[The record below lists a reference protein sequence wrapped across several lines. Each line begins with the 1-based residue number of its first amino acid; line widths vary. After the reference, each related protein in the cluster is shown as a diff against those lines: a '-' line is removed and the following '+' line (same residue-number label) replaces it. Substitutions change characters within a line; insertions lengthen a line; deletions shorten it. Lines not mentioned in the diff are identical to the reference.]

1 MPVRGC
7 HATQSARKSM
17 FARVL
22 TAATVA
28 VAAIGPLSASAQNI
42 DLSSLKCSDFL
53 SSDQDTATKIMF
65 WLGGYYTYED
75 DLPIINMNKLK
86 DKEQQ
91 IKAYCADRT
100 SMALI
105 AVSDIFMDKKYDK

>member
-1 MPVRGC
+1 
-7 HATQSARKSM
+7 M
-17 FARVL
+17 FARAL

-42 DLSSLKCSDFL
+42 DLPSLKCSDFL

-65 WLGGYYTYED
+65 WLGGYYTYEGD
-75 DLPIINMNKLK
+75 SPMINMNKLK

-91 IKAYCADRT
+91 IKAYCADNT
-100 SMALI
+100 SMGLI
-105 AVSDIFMDKKYDK
+105 AVSDIFMDKKYDR